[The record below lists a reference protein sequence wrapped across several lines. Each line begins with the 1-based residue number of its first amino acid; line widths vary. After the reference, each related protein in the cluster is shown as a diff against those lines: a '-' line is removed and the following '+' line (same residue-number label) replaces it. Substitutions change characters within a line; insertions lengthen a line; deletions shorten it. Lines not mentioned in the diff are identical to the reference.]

1 MAEIKNHSLDGS
13 NEDAV
18 EKMRQLLKE
27 LEQEEEEKSKNN
39 NK

>member
-1 MAEIKNHSLDGS
+1 MAEIKNHSLYGS

-27 LEQEEEEKSKNN
+27 LEQEEEKSKNN

>member
-27 LEQEEEEKSKNN
+27 LEQEEEKSKNN

>member
-18 EKMRQLLKE
+18 EKMRQLLKK
-27 LEQEEEEKSKNN
+27 LEQEEEKSKNN

>member
-27 LEQEEEEKSKNN
+27 LEQEEEKSNNN